1 MPLKAPRTVAL
12 VVTLAVSLVIALAL
26 ARMAASGS
34 DDASPAATG
43 SPSAGANSRSPGVF
57 VSGNRLVDSSGGTVV
72 LKGVNRSGSEYA
84 CVDGWGFFDGPVDQA
99 SVDAMASWR
108 INAVRVPLNS
118 ACWLGISEQLAN
130 GNTSYAG
137 AAYQEA
143 IADYVDLLT
152 ANGMYVILELHWTGC
167 GSNPCLANWLKPM
180 PERAH
185 ATAFWASVAT
195 RFKDDTSV
203 LFDLFNEPQGIDW
216 ACWRDGGCTVFEGD
230 QANEFTVEG
239 MQPMVDAVREAG
251 ARTQP
256 ILLGGLQYANDMRG
270 WLANL
275 PSDPSNALVASVHLY
290 NFNSPCPTMAGSQSA
305 ADAIECF
312 TSSSYNSIEDIAK
325 QHPVVFGELGQDGC
339 RSDFVDPMLKWL
351 DERGFGVLGW
361 AWNKADCSSFPA
373 LISDYDGTPTA
384 FGEAF
389 RQSFAAGGTQ
399 PAPATPTGPTSDPD
413 SSGLISLGAPAFAS
427 TGVAT
432 NGNDADHGTS
442 WEVGSGQSGWLAYDL
457 SAVPV
462 ARRESVVLAWY
473 TAPDDGH
480 TVRGIQGGCP
490 AWSGRPYLGDYKI
503 EVSSAPGGGQAP
515 ETGWETA
522 ESVTGNQDL
531 SGQHKV
537 DLRGR
542 NWIRVNGSGPNGVAI
557 NVDVADART
566 HASEGWLFLGDSI
579 TAGYAGHAPIT
590 DASGAVIAGFSD
602 LIGDATKGRHRPLS
616 QNSGVACSKA
626 SDALVWMDD
635 ILDDFHGKYVT
646 LNFGSNDGWEGQG
659 DLDGYY
665 RTMEQLVDLV
675 VAHGKVPVVPTIPWP
690 NNPGT
695 WAEHIGEMNDQLRKL
710 YKANPEV
717 VPGPD
722 LYRLLEGRSD
732 LFRSAGDP
740 HPNDQGS
747 ALIRK
752 AWRDM
757 ALEGVIEG

>member
-1 MPLKAPRTVAL
+1 MSLKAPRTVAL
-12 VVTLAVSLVIALAL
+12 AVTLTVALVMALAAVRL
-26 ARMAASGS
+26 TTSGSDGASGS
-34 DDASPAATG
+34 PLG
-43 SPSAGANSRSPGVF
+43 SPSAGASSGAPGVF
-57 VSGNRLVDSSGGTVV
+57 VAGNRLVDGAGRTIV

-108 INAVRVPLNS
+108 INTVRVPLNS
-118 ACWLGISEQLAN
+118 ACWLGISEQLTS

-137 AAYQEA
+137 AAYQKA
-143 IADYVDLLT
+143 IEDYVDLLT

-167 GSNPCLANWLKPM
+167 GNSPCLANWLKPM

-185 ATAFWASVAT
+185 ATQFWGSVAAE
-195 RFKDDTSV
+195 FKGNTSI

-216 ACWRDGGCTVFEGD
+216 TCWRDGGCTVFEGD
-230 QANEFTVEG
+230 RANEFTVEG

-256 ILLGGLQYANDMRG
+256 ILLGGLEYANDMRG

-290 NFNSPCPTMAGSQSA
+290 NFNSPCPTMLGSQSA

-312 TSSSYNSIEDIAK
+312 TSNSYNSIEDIAK
-325 QHPVVFGELGQDGC
+325 QYPVVFGELGQDGC

-351 DERGFGVLGW
+351 DERGFSVLGW
-361 AWNKADCSSFPA
+361 AWNTADCASFPA

-384 FGEAF
+384 FGKAF
-389 RQSFAAGGTQ
+389 QQSFTAGRTE
-399 PAPATPTGPTSDPD
+399 PAPATTTEPASRSD
-413 SSGLISLGAPAFAS
+413 STGLISMGAPAFAS
-427 TGVAT
+427 AGVAT
-432 NGNDADHGTS
+432 NGNDADYATS
-442 WEVGSGQSGWLAYDL
+442 WEVGAGESGWLAYDL

-462 ARRESVVLAWY
+462 DRRESVVLAWY
-473 TAPDDGH
+473 TAIDDGH

-490 AWSGRPYLGDYKI
+490 AWSGRPYLGEYQI
-503 EVSSAPGGGQAP
+503 EVNSAPGGGPAP
-515 ETGWETA
+515 DEGWVTA
-522 ESVTGNQDL
+522 ESVTGNQNL

-537 DLRGR
+537 DLRGS
-542 NWIRVNGSGPNGVAI
+542 NWIRVRGSGPNGVAI

-566 HASEGWLFLGDSI
+566 DAHEGWLFLGDSI

-590 DASGAVIAGFSD
+590 DAGGAVVAGFSS
-602 LIGDATKGRHRPLS
+602 LISDATEGRHRPLS

-626 SDALVWMDD
+626 SDAVVWIDD
-635 ILDDFHGKYVT
+635 ILEDFHGKYVT
-646 LNFGSNDGWEGQG
+646 LNFGGNDGWAGQG
-659 DLDGYY
+659 DPDAYY
-665 RTMEQLVDLV
+665 RTMEQLVGIV
-675 VAHGKVPVVPTIPWP
+675 VAHGKVPVVATITWP

-695 WAEHIGEMNDQLRKL
+695 WAAKTQELNDQIRKL
-710 YKANPEV
+710 YKAHPEV
-717 VPGPD
+717 LPGPD
-722 LYRLLEGRSD
+722 LYGLLADRSD
-732 LFRSAGDP
+732 LFRGAGDP

-757 ALEGVIEG
+757 ALDRVFEE